1 MALPF
6 INSVAQ
12 SMPGFGSAA
21 NYGAATQTI
30 TTTAGPTAIVI
41 AATTTTPSS
50 GGTPFNL
57 DGAPPPSR
65 GKYHIRS
72 NTVNASTTTSITVT
86 ATDGTTT
93 VLIGT
98 VTAAAGIALD
108 ETREFNTDLS
118 LTSLS
123 FNITLGGSTFTASF
137 DIEVSMTP

>member
-1 MALPF
+1 
-6 INSVAQ
+6 
-12 SMPGFGSAA
+12 
-21 NYGAATQTI
+21 
-30 TTTAGPTAIVI
+30 
-41 AATTTTPSS
+41 
-50 GGTPFNL
+50 
-57 DGAPPPSR
+57 
-65 GKYHIRS
+65 
-72 NTVNASTTTSITVT
+72 
-86 ATDGTTT
+86 

>member
-12 SMPGFGSAA
+12 SMPGFGSPS

-30 TTTAGPTAIVI
+30 TTTAGPTTMTI
-41 AATTTTPSS
+41 AAATTTPSS

-72 NTVNASTTTSITVT
+72 NTVNANTTTSITVT
-86 ATDGTTT
+86 VTDGTTT
-93 VLIGT
+93 SLVGT
-98 VTAAAGIALD
+98 VTAAAGVALD

-118 LTSLS
+118 ITSIS
-123 FNITLGGSTFTASF
+123 FAITLGGSVFTASF
-137 DIEVSMTP
+137 DVEVSLT